1 MSSRLLRIVALTTI
15 LIGSASTT
23 VAAADL
29 QIDAHFTQ
37 QFGGRNGELAPCP
50 NGELICGAG
59 LVSGY
64 GRATDAF
71 IIGPNDEFLHAFTL
85 ADGSTLT
92 TQLEFATDAVPGR
105 SGEAPGTAVSFG
117 NPATL
122 VFDAVVTDGT
132 GVFAGASGSGSVRLH
147 IAGNVQQITVSLE
160 LELP

>member
-1 MSSRLLRIVALTTI
+1 MTRLVWRAL
-15 LIGSASTT
+15 L
-23 VAAADL
+23 AAAIL
-29 QIDAHFTQ
+29 LAATAPGAAASSIAIEGHFTQ

-71 IIGPNDEFLHAFTL
+71 IIGPNDEFLYAFTL

-92 TQLEFATDAVPGR
+92 TQLEFAEDSVPGR
-105 SGEAPGTAVSFG
+105 SAEAPGAAVSFG

-122 VFDAVVTDGT
+122 VFDAVVIDGT
-132 GVFAGASGSGSVRLH
+132 GVFDGAAGSGTVTLV
-147 IAGNVQQITVSLE
+147 IAGNVQQITVSLDVE
-160 LELP
+160 VP